1 MQQRI
6 QSPYLL
12 NQSHKR
18 VPLTGA
24 KVRLEWLKYS
34 KEILPRR
41 ILLFIIQLFF
51 FAALEGSLHAQIF
64 PERLWWTPGSISSLP
79 GIDSLFT
86 LNPISYTAFDFIHT
100 LSLYTWSSSLRL
112 SSNTFI
118 IADSLTPH
126 FFISG
131 EGRSRLREDTR
142 VRTSEANALINAD
155 YPFDAKR
162 NGLTISFFGS
172 TYSLRSGTEQAVS
185 QLGTLAN
192 VTDGY
197 GVLGGKYFPASPIEI
212 TAGAGIARKSF
223 AIGTFSGTII
233 HAGITTSPIQ
243 LSDENIFDGSVA
255 LDERHFGAWSVQSL
269 SDTLFHEV
277 SRNDNIQVHLLSNFG
292 ESGNND
298 ASGGVAV
305 KRRDFFFSKDTSGV
319 LAKQE
324 RSEVDYELHEALQY
338 PFIKRRLI
346 GNFRIDI
353 LPQQITRRTPSVDI
367 TSLPTTTLISSTFLV
382 PSTTNALDAA
392 FSGRFDFLLG
402 DASDAIRTTQLSMEI
417 KFDERNETSDILQG
431 ETGTLSALAVKKL
444 TDALGAT
451 SFDGKVTSLQFTAN
465 LPLAERD
472 ALNAN
477 FSSRIYRYD
486 TPSTENHD
494 DRDEL
499 NLGGTLQYDHFFSSS
514 LEMSNEI
521 RLARSHLVYLGSD
534 RSLQNYVSKTIAFT
548 SQVIFR
554 TPSFQHQIR
563 GEVFANYSVYDFSAP
578 IAGSTTARDYL
589 IRGVNGSD
597 SIRISL
603 GRLPIIWDALSAIEG
618 IFDLRLY
625 ERGAYNVAAFTERPI
640 LRTSEFS
647 GDLTLN
653 LMDKNSRSPI
663 LVKLGA
669 RAFIMRRFA
678 PIATSSQ
685 TSLSLQESLD
695 RIGPLLTI
703 TIDQLAVKGPRLYS
717 SIWYSFVSHQTFD
730 SNTSNSSRQIEARL
744 AAQWSF

>member
-1 MQQRI
+1 MQLRI
-6 QSPYLL
+6 PSLYLL
-12 NQSHKR
+12 NQSHR
-18 VPLTGA
+18 EVALRGA
-24 KVRLEWLKYS
+24 KVRSEWLKYS
-34 KEILPRR
+34 KEILLRS
-41 ILLFIIQLFF
+41 ILLCIFQLFF
-51 FAALEGSLHAQIF
+51 FAALEGPLHAQVF
-64 PERLWWTPGSISSLP
+64 TERLWWTPGSISSLP

-86 LNPISYTAFDFIHT
+86 VNPVSYTSFDFLHT
-100 LSLYTWSSSLRL
+100 LSLYTWGSSLRL

-118 IADSLTPH
+118 TTDPLTPF

-155 YPFDAKR
+155 YPFNEMRD
-162 NGLTISFFGS
+162 GLTISFFGS
-172 TYSLRSGTEQAVS
+172 TYSLRSGAEQALS
-185 QLGTLAN
+185 QIGTLAN

-197 GVLGGKYFPASPIEI
+197 GVFGGKYSPISPI
-212 TAGAGIARKSF
+212 KISAGAGIARKSF
-223 AIGTFSGTII
+223 AIGTSSGTIVK
-233 HAGITTSPIQ
+233 AGITSDTVS
-243 LSDENIFDGSVA
+243 LSNELLFDGAAA
-255 LDERHFGAWSVQSL
+255 LDERHFNLQ
-269 SDTLFHEV
+269 DEV
-277 SRNDNIQVHLLSNFG
+277 SRNDNVHAHLFSNFG

-298 ASGGVAV
+298 ASGGIAV
-305 KRRDFFFSKDTSGV
+305 KRRDFFFSKDTSGI

-324 RSEVDYELHEALQY
+324 RSEVDFELHDALQY
-338 PFIKRRLI
+338 PFIKRRFI
-346 GNFRIDI
+346 GNFRVDL
-353 LPQQITRRTPSVDI
+353 LPQQITRRTPSIDI
-367 TSLPTTTLISSTFLV
+367 TALPTTTLISSTFLV
-382 PSTTNALDAA
+382 PSTTEALDAA

-402 DASDAIRTTQLSMEI
+402 DPAEEARTTQLSMEI

-444 TDALGAT
+444 SNALGAT
-451 SFDGKVTSLQFTAN
+451 SFDGKLTSLQFTAN
-465 LPLAERD
+465 FPLAERD
-472 ALNAN
+472 AFNTN

-486 TPSTENHD
+486 TPSTDNHD

-499 NLGGTLQYDHFFSSS
+499 NLGSTLQYDHYFSSS

-521 RLARSHLVYLGSD
+521 RLARSHLVYLESD
-534 RSLQNYVSKTIAFT
+534 RSLQNYVSKTISLA

-554 TPSFQHQIR
+554 TPSFQHHIR

-578 IAGSTTARDYL
+578 IMGSSTARDYL

-603 GRLPIIWDALSAIEG
+603 GKISILRDAHAGIEG

-647 GDLTLN
+647 GDLTVN
-653 LMDKNSRSPI
+653 LMDRNSPSPTLI
-663 LVKLGA
+663 KLGA

-685 TSLSLQESLD
+685 TTLSLQESLD
-695 RIGPLLTI
+695 RIGPLFTI
-703 TIDQLAVKGPRLYS
+703 TIDQLEIKGPRLYG
-717 SIWYSFVSHQTFD
+717 SIWYSFVSHETSD
-730 SNTSNSSRQIEARL
+730 SKISNSSRQIEAQL